1 MIEGK
6 FGDIG
11 ELYFEIG
18 IISVDGDILL
28 AEALIDTGFTT
39 GWLAMDIQDIESL
52 GWFLLEP
59 AKAMQTARGE
69 EFFDLYE
76 GKVLVDGKEFII
88 PVIATINV
96 PEILMGL
103 QWLKKRRLEVDFSAD
118 VLILK
123 DSEIVGA

>member
-18 IISVDGDILL
+18 IVSVDGDILL
-28 AEALIDTGFTT
+28 AEALLDTGFTT

-69 EFFDLYE
+69 ELFDLYE

-103 QWLKKRRLEVDFSAD
+103 QWLKKRRLEVDFSAG
-118 VLILK
+118 VLTLK
-123 DSEIVGA
+123 DSEIAS